1 MPRTKDPTKRYPIGK
16 AAERAIAKAD
26 NTLQEMNENTGVD
39 VDAFTVKT
47 LRSKLDCNQ
56 RYENNNTDSVRVR
69 VRKGTREQL
78 LEYVKNSDE
87 YSSLNQMIQQLLME
101 KTGIDCT
108 TGQNE
113 LKEGQKKS
121 QKRNID
127 N

>member
-16 AAERAIAKAD
+16 AAERAMSKAD
-26 NTLQEMNENTGVD
+26 TTLQEMNDNTGVGTD
-39 VDAFTVKT
+39 VFMVKT
-47 LRSKLDCNQ
+47 LRSKLDSNQ

-78 LEYVKNSDE
+78 LEYVKNSEE

-113 LKEGQKKS
+113 LKEGQKKN
-121 QKRNID
+121 QKRDID